1 MTAICGVLKT
11 AVIVW
16 GIVEIVRMLLL
27 CVIIDS
33 GDAELKDEMF
43 ERHWFN
49 KRKKDENNGWQ
60 K

>member
-1 MTAICGVLKT
+1 MAAICGVLKT

-27 CVIIDS
+27 YAMIDN
-33 GDAELKDEMF
+33 GDANLESGMF
-43 ERHWFN
+43 ERHWFKKRN
-49 KRKKDENNGWQ
+49 KDGWQ